1 MFLAPTYP
9 SFLFL
14 WEAKEKKNVFFF
26 SFFKNEKQFLRT
38 RLRSNF
44 GRIRWRL
51 KPDTVTAAKR
61 TKSNNNINNNNNNN
75 NNNSNNNNEFIN
87 RGVDESR
94 KENVFLAPF
103 FFLTFRS
110 EIATLP
116 FPNKRKHQRW
126 NRNETK
132 NKTKQKQRTKWI
144 FFAIV
149 AIVFSQRRP
158 QGNYRFCWKMASLFF
173 FFIWR
178 PTSDRFN
185 ASFQGSERTKRAF
198 CFFVHKFSLP
208 FHYPTGSVSVFFFCL
223 FIPFWRLLT
232 NKNKGRAL
240 KEEK

>member
-1 MFLAPTYP
+1 MKFSSDFFSLSSISAEQQEKNKGSRFIFLCFWLP
-9 SFLFL
+9 LIL
-14 WEAKEKKNVFFF
+14 RFFF
-26 SFFKNEKQFLRT
+26 FEKPKKKKLYFFYSFFKNEKQFLRT

-132 NKTKQKQRTKWI
+132 NKTKQKQRTK
-144 FFAIV
+144 
-149 AIVFSQRRP
+149 
-158 QGNYRFCWKMASLFF
+158 
-173 FFIWR
+173 
-178 PTSDRFN
+178 
-185 ASFQGSERTKRAF
+185 
-198 CFFVHKFSLP
+198 
-208 FHYPTGSVSVFFFCL
+208 
-223 FIPFWRLLT
+223 
-232 NKNKGRAL
+232 
-240 KEEK
+240 